1 MAPVFS
7 TLRLIIFSI
16 GNIVGLFGFSISVVE
31 WVCYLRQR
39 EELSLAALLLLDG
52 PAEPGHQEGHL
63 LGGSDYVVVLAG
75 PLAHLLVQVVGCH
88 HDRSLTKEKMRWKK
102 YDY

>member
-1 MAPVFS
+1 MATVFS

-16 GNIVGLFGFSISVVE
+16 SNIVGLFGFSTSVVD

-39 EELSLAALLLLDG
+39 EELSLATLLLLDG

-75 PLAHLLVQVVGCH
+75 PLAHLLMQVVGCH
-88 HDRSLTKEKMRWKK
+88 HDGSLTRERMRWKK
-102 YDY
+102 L